1 MIVALD
7 GPPDAELNENTR
19 LLDEMEATSKNV
31 KKELSSCKDQL
42 TDRMHMMKDEQWK
55 QSKERTLFDEE
66 IKTTFKSCE
75 S

>member
-31 KKELSSCKDQL
+31 KKELSSCKD
-42 TDRMHMMKDEQWK
+42 
-55 QSKERTLFDEE
+55 
-66 IKTTFKSCE
+66 
-75 S
+75 